1 MFNRRHYAMPLPSFQ
16 WTRPPTWHP
25 FHQMNSSLTKYWVA
39 GIGNLIFPTE
49 VRRHTHTPGQLLTS
63 RCITIHPPGIASAS
77 FIEDMTDP
85 KPFCCKECGLGFS
98 QKCHLTRHMHI
109 HAKETFVCDVCT
121 KPFSRRGKLNCHIFH
136 KHQTIVDKGHG
147 YPCPQCRK
155 IFSRKFNLARH
166 KLLHTSIEKTNTGK
180 AVLDEM
186 KCNARLYKE
195 QLQLGKDVAN
205 NLQEYDDIPELSLS
219 TTHKQALELYKQ
231 SRLQHPHHYE
241 NVTLR
246 PWQLKVISFIDAPGL
261 RQVIWIVGERGNE
274 GKTFL
279 QNYISYYYGS
289 RRVVATDIAGRKK
302 NIAHYLTKLP
312 LECKDIFLFNHPAS
326 ASEAVAYDLLEDIKD
341 GRTRS
346 DKYSTAQVTF
356 KTPNTVMVF
365 SNEYP
370 RTEALKKDRWRIYE
384 IRGEVLYDKSSSF
397 AKCRLPTASHSKF
410 FRN

>member
-39 GIGNLIFPTE
+39 GTGNLIFPTE

-109 HAKETFVCDVCT
+109 HTKETFVCDVCT

-155 IFSRKFNLARH
+155 LFSRKFNLARH

-246 PWQLKVISFIDAPGL
+246 PWQLKDDFIHRCPRPAAGDLDCGRAREWRQNLPSELHQLLIWVPQSCGHWYCWKEKEHCPLSHQTSVRVQGHIPIQSSCLSFRGCGL
-261 RQVIWIVGERGNE
+261 W
-274 GKTFL
+274 
-279 QNYISYYYGS
+279 
-289 RRVVATDIAGRKK
+289 
-302 NIAHYLTKLP
+302 LTGG
-312 LECKDIFLFNHPAS
+312 
-326 ASEAVAYDLLEDIKD
+326 Y
-341 GRTRS
+341 
-346 DKYSTAQVTF
+346 Q
-356 KTPNTVMVF
+356 
-365 SNEYP
+365 
-370 RTEALKKDRWRIYE
+370 RWTN
-384 IRGEVLYDKSSSF
+384 
-397 AKCRLPTASHSKF
+397 PTW
-410 FRN
+410 